1 MFLGCLL
8 TFANI
13 RCSNQYDDKN
23 INTCQVFAHS
33 VFDLQLALGLSIEA
47 GIVDDSLSLKL
58 AGKGIKTGRKVEIC
72 SLDVCFGVDFGRIF
86 G

>member
-1 MFLGCLL
+1 MLL
-8 TFANI
+8 WPQKIMKFFENHRALI
-13 RCSNQYDDKN
+13 S
-23 INTCQVFAHS
+23 TCQVFSHS
-33 VFDLQLALGLSIEA
+33 VFDLQLALGLSSEA

>member
-1 MFLGCLL
+1 MFG
-8 TFANI
+8 AEA
-13 RCSNQYDDKN
+13 S
-23 INTCQVFAHS
+23 VHHS
-33 VFDLQLALGLSIEA
+33 STSVGPEAKVVMAGGSVSIFDLQLALGLLSEA

-72 SLDVCFGVDFGRIF
+72 TLDVCFGVDFGRIF